1 MIAIQCQHAALDVL
15 TTNGARAL
23 SLSELGSPPQLGG
36 PESGANSTL
45 TLQSV
50 SRMFTQPLVL
60 PHLVKP

>member
-15 TTNGARAL
+15 ITNGAGAL
-23 SLSELGSPPQLGG
+23 SLSALGSPPQLGG

-50 SRMFTQPLVL
+50 RMFTQPLVL